1 MFEKLKDST
10 KRLYSSILAL
20 TLISGSFY
28 MFFTMVIPEYN
39 ADQDLRSK
47 KATEEKVLVEYQKAL
62 EETNRLKATYSSVEQ
77 FKSQLNQFL
86 PVKEELPPIVNQ
98 SYGLASLNNVA
109 LSGIDFQVKPSEES
123 INKKVLAHP
132 NSKVTITV
140 RATGKYNDLKRYIG
154 DLETNLRLFDLQS
167 INITGGGKKD
177 NPLEASLSFD
187 AYYQPK
193 VVIDNASDAGTPDQ
207 SQTQSQ

>member
-1 MFEKLKDST
+1 MLETLKDST

-28 MFFTMVIPEYN
+28 VFFTMVVPEYQ
-39 ADQDLRSK
+39 ADQELRSK
-47 KATEEKVLVEYQKAL
+47 KASEEKVLAEFQKAL

-86 PVKEELPPIVNQ
+86 PIREELPPIINQ
-98 SYGLASLNNVA
+98 SYGLASLNNIT

-123 INKKVLAHP
+123 INKKVIVRP

-140 RATGKYNDLKRYIG
+140 RSSGKYDDLKRYIS
-154 DLETNLRLFDLQS
+154 DLETNLRLFDLES
-167 INITGGGKKD
+167 INVSGGGKKD
-177 NPLEASLSFD
+177 SPLEASISFD

-193 VVIDNASDAGTPDQ
+193 SVIDNTKAPGAQDQ
-207 SQTQSQ
+207 SQSQ